1 MTEVLDATTIEE
13 IGKGNP
19 VAGLAG
25 LGRSLEAAP
34 DGSFEKVLDEVRAHL
49 EKYISPMQPTD
60 LDLLTLWFAHTH
72 LCEETYTS
80 PRLLVDSPMHGSGKT
95 TVLEHASK
103 LCAHPVRS
111 DSLTSSA
118 LLSRLLTNGIRTIL
132 IDEADRN
139 LDPKR
144 PGVEDLLATLNSGYK
159 RGGTRPVL
167 TQVGNEW
174 IAAEMSTFAPVAMAG
189 NAPHLP
195 EDTKSRCIRVLLLP
209 DLEGR
214 VESSDWEEIE
224 EQVEDL
230 GRRLANEANLIR
242 DKVRTERPPIAD
254 NVKGRNKE
262 RWYPLKRVAA
272 QAGPRWSAI
281 VDELIQDDLVSQ
293 QLDREDGLS
302 VVPIPVQLLRDLSE
316 VWSEGET
323 FISTTELVSRLIRSN
338 PKTWSS
344 MSNFGRDLTAQRM
357 GSMMAR
363 GFKVNTK
370 RSYLTDGATRIRGYS
385 VEQLLATWDR
395 MGIRRS
401 TDRAKPA
408 KPATGV
414 KSA

>member
-1 MTEVLDATTIEE
+1 MTETKQDWPVAE
-13 IGKGNP
+13 IGLGKT

-25 LGRSLEAAP
+25 LGRSVETDP
-34 DGSFEKVLDEVRAHL
+34 VGSFEKVLDEVRAHL
-49 EKYISPMQPTD
+49 EKYISPMQPSD

-80 PRLLVDSPMHGSGKT
+80 PRLLIDSPMPGSGKT
-95 TVLEHASK
+95 TVLEHAFK
-103 LCAHPVRS
+103 LCAHPIRS

-118 LLSRLLTNGIRTIL
+118 LLARLLVNGIRTIL

-144 PGVEDLLATLNSGYK
+144 PGVEELTAVLNSGYK

-167 TQVGNEW
+167 TGNQW
-174 IAAEMSTFAPVAMAG
+174 DGLDEMSTFAPVAMAG

-230 GRRLANEANLIR
+230 GRRLANEANLVR
-242 DKVRTERPPIAD
+242 EKVRTERPPIAD
-254 NVKGRNKE
+254 NVKARNKE

-281 VDELIQDDLVSQ
+281 VDELIQDDLLSQ

-316 VWSEGET
+316 VWADGET

-344 MSNFGRDLTAQRM
+344 NSTFGRDLTAQRM

-363 GFKVNTK
+363 AFKVNTK
-370 RSYLTDGATRIRGYS
+370 RSYGADGVTRTRGYS
-385 VEQLLATWDR
+385 VDQLLATWDR

-401 TDRAKPA
+401 TDRPKPA
-408 KPATGV
+408 RPATGV